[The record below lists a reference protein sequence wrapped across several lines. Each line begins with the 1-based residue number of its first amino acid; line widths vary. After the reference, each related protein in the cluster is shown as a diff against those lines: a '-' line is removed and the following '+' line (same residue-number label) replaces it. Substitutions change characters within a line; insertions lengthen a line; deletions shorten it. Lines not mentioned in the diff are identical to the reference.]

1 MLALSGARSASL
13 LTDVR
18 RAFAAGARHHRY
30 FATFATPF
38 PPMIPLSRPRLLPGL
53 FALIV
58 AGFTLGAAPAAAHA
72 SVHAAAQP
80 SAAKPRPHAPLKKPR
95 KKKTARKARP
105 VHRSTP
111 ADAPSARAGTA
122 KRRGKRARVRHDP
135 AHTHATKHETHA
147 AHKPHTAHA
156 AHAAPAPRTTHAA
169 PVTSIRH
176 TAPTT
181 HTAHAAN
188 TSQTARTAHR
198 APAAQAH
205 AQPNAPRLLARCGFT
220 SASRRQLFSHAV
232 YVVDE
237 NTHTPLYARNADAVA
252 PIASVSKLMTAMVWL
267 DSAHAPLARRLAV
280 TRADLDTLKF
290 THSRL
295 GVGSRVTRANMLHIA
310 LMSSE
315 NRAAAALSR
324 DYPGGRP
331 AFVAAMNAKARRL
344 GMTHTRFV
352 NGTGLSPH
360 NVSTARELAS
370 LVRAANGYPLIRRYS
385 VDHQDRVSTGLGQLQ
400 YVNSNR
406 LVRYGQVRASVQK
419 TGFINESGHNMVMR
433 VMVHGRRPVIVTML
447 GSATPEG
454 SRLDGVRIAHWLNC
468 SLR

>member
-1 MLALSGARSASL
+1 M
-13 LTDVR
+13 
-18 RAFAAGARHHRY
+18 
-30 FATFATPF
+30 
-38 PPMIPLSRPRLLPGL
+38 
-53 FALIV
+53 IV
-58 AGFTLGAAPAAAHA
+58 AGFTFGAVPVAAQAATHGAA
-72 SVHAAAQP
+72 V
-80 SAAKPRPHAPLKKPR
+80 KTHAPTPASKPH
-95 KKKTARKARP
+95 KKKAARKAKP

-111 ADAPSARAGTA
+111 ADAPSARTGTA
-122 KRRGKRARVRHDP
+122 KRRGKRARMRYEP
-135 AHTHATKHETHA
+135 AHAHVTR
-147 AHKPHTAHA
+147 HKPHAKHPPHTARATHKPHA
-156 AHAAPAPRTTHAA
+156 PQTHRLARSPHTARTTHAPRA
-169 PVTSIRH
+169 LL
-176 TAPTT
+176 
-181 HTAHAAN
+181 AHG
-188 TSQTARTAHR
+188 AH
-198 APAAQAH
+198 
-205 AQPNAPRLLARCGFT
+205 APRLLARCGFT
-220 SASRRQLFSHAV
+220 PASQRHLFSHAV
-232 YVVDE
+232 YIVDE

-252 PIASVSKLMTAMVWL
+252 PIASVSKLMTAIVWL
-267 DSAHAPLARRLAV
+267 DSGHAPLARRLEV
-280 TRADLDTLKF
+280 TSADLDTLKF

-295 GVGSRVTRANMLHIA
+295 GVGSEVTRANMLHIA

-331 AFVAAMNAKARRL
+331 AFIAAMNAKAQTL
-344 GMTHTRFV
+344 GMTHTHFV

-385 VDHQDRVSTGLGQLQ
+385 IDHQDRVSTGKGQLQ

-447 GSATPEG
+447 GSTTPEG